1 VTDEE
6 SISYQGLAV
15 GTQVCAADGSTIGT
29 VEHVLQEPDL
39 DLFDGIVVS
48 VPRGIR
54 FIDRDQITTITTAKV
69 TTTLTVA
76 QAEQLPEPEGNP
88 VYHVDALQDVGPNV
102 TARLGRMFR
111 REHWIKGDE

>member
-1 VTDEE
+1 MTDEE
-6 SISYQGLAV
+6 PISYMALV
-15 GTQVCAADGSTIGT
+15 PGTEVCTADGTTIGT

-39 DLFDGIVVS
+39 DLFDGIVVA

-54 FIDRDQITTITTAKV
+54 FIDRDRITTITTAKV

-76 QAEQLPEPEGNP
+76 DAAQLPEPEGNP
-88 VYHVDALQDVGPNV
+88 VYHVNALQDVGPKL

-111 REHWIKGDE
+111 REHWIKDE